1 MKDNLCLVTGGFDPI
16 HQGHIEYIKS
26 AKKIS
31 SYLVIGLNSDDWLLR
46 KKNYVFM
53 PWKQRAEVL
62 KSISYVDEVIS
73 FDDSDDSAYDAI
85 NICLKK
91 SPKVIFIIIL
101 QKYLILKRAKLV
113 LMTSQVHGDSII

>member
-1 MKDNLCLVTGGFDPI
+1 MKDSLCLVTGGFDPI
-16 HQGHIEYIKS
+16 HQGHVEYIKS
-26 AKKIS
+26 AKEIS
-31 SYLVIGLNSDDWLLR
+31 SYLVIGLNSDEWLLR

-91 SPKVIFIIIL
+91 S
-101 QKYLILKRAKLV
+101 QKA
-113 LMTSQVHGDSII
+113 